1 MRAVQK
7 VKRFSTEGTEGTE
20 KKRRKSEKDR
30 GVYRRDAED
39 AEKTVVRVI
48 PQSKSQQ
55 RSQSQQQLKFKRAG
69 ETPAL
74 LACAVLDGAGGG
86 LGLDG
91 YLGGHA
97 VGTADE
103 GVYVGQVFGAA
114 S

>member
-103 GVYVGQVFGAA
+103 GVYVGQVFAAA